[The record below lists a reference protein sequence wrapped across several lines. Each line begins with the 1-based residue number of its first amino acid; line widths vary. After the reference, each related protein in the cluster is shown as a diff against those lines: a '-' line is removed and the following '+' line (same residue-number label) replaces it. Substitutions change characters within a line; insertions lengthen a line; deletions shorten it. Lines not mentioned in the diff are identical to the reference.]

1 MDEAV
6 LLLSLNKPIPLQ
18 VTVIVLM
25 MMLMTIVIM
34 IMLMTMIITMI
45 MLTMMLTVMMTKS
58 NLSSDML
65 EERED
70 IEVSPGN
77 DLLKH
82 CVDHNVT
89 ASPDDYYDGL
99 QSL

>member
-1 MDEAV
+1 MMV
-6 LLLSLNKPIPLQ
+6 
-18 VTVIVLM
+18 M
-25 MMLMTIVIM
+25 MMS
-34 IMLMTMIITMI
+34 
-45 MLTMMLTVMMTKS
+45 MMTLVTKKY
-58 NLSSDML
+58 LSSDML

>member
-1 MDEAV
+1 
-6 LLLSLNKPIPLQ
+6 
-18 VTVIVLM
+18 M
-25 MMLMTIVIM
+25 MM
-34 IMLMTMIITMI
+34 
-45 MLTMMLTVMMTKS
+45 VMMMSMMTLVTKKY
-58 NLSSDML
+58 LSSDML

-82 CVDHNVT
+82 CMDHNVT

>member
-1 MDEAV
+1 MMV
-6 LLLSLNKPIPLQ
+6 
-18 VTVIVLM
+18 VM
-25 MMLMTIVIM
+25 MMS
-34 IMLMTMIITMI
+34 
-45 MLTMMLTVMMTKS
+45 MMTLVTKKY
-58 NLSSDML
+58 LSSDML

>member
-1 MDEAV
+1 MM
-6 LLLSLNKPIPLQ
+6 I
-18 VTVIVLM
+18 IIM
-25 MMLMTIVIM
+25 MMM
-34 IMLMTMIITMI
+34 
-45 MLTMMLTVMMTKS
+45 VMMMSMMTLVTKKY
-58 NLSSDML
+58 LSSDML

>member
-1 MDEAV
+1 
-6 LLLSLNKPIPLQ
+6 
-18 VTVIVLM
+18 M
-25 MMLMTIVIM
+25 MMIIIM
-34 IMLMTMIITMI
+34 M
-45 MLTMMLTVMMTKS
+45 VMMMSMMTLVTKKY
-58 NLSSDML
+58 LSSDML

-82 CVDHNVT
+82 CVDHNVA
-89 ASPDDYYDGL
+89 ASPDDYHDGL

>member
-1 MDEAV
+1 MM
-6 LLLSLNKPIPLQ
+6 I
-18 VTVIVLM
+18 M
-25 MMLMTIVIM
+25 MMM
-34 IMLMTMIITMI
+34 
-45 MLTMMLTVMMTKS
+45 VMMMSMMTLVTKKY
-58 NLSSDML
+58 LSSDML

-82 CVDHNVT
+82 CMDHNVT

>member
-1 MDEAV
+1 
-6 LLLSLNKPIPLQ
+6 
-18 VTVIVLM
+18 M
-25 MMLMTIVIM
+25 MMMS
-34 IMLMTMIITMI
+34 
-45 MLTMMLTVMMTKS
+45 MMTLVTKKY
-58 NLSSDML
+58 LSSDML